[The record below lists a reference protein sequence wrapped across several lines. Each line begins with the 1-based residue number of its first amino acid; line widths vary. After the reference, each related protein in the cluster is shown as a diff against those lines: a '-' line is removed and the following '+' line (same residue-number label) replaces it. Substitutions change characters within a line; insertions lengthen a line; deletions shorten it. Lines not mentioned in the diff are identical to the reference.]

1 MQASGPGAL
10 EHLLGALEA
19 LDGGGTRCGARACRG
34 SAPRALCGTCSLW
47 GCTAQHHC
55 PCTHWDAAHP
65 NDGPWWTLHGSL
77 LPPCAG
83 ATQKVPSSSCQ
94 NGELPHPAYKKSWA
108 LLPRDGPGAAAEARR
123 PMAGLHDDGALR
135 AECKVKSTWSRWL
148 DGALQ
153 LVGSQALERW
163 PAQCTGSVGG
173 TDVGMGACG
182 VDWPAPWTP
191 VDKAGHGAAP
201 HVPWVTP
208 HSWHAEAGVPCRA
221 EGAGGFLG
229 RGVSHPIAN
238 GSAAVTPMGCGE
250 TGGGIPESFA
260 SQCPQT
266 QQPPSPGGLSPS

>member
-1 MQASGPGAL
+1 MWGQGLQGECSKGAVWNP
-10 EHLLGALEA
+10 H
-19 LDGGGTRCGARACRG
+19 D
-34 SAPRALCGTCSLW
+34 
-47 GCTAQHHC
+47 
-55 PCTHWDAAHP
+55 
-65 NDGPWWTLHGSL
+65 DGPWWTLNGSL

-173 TDVGMGACG
+173 TDVGMGCVGWTGLLRGPLWTKPDTGLLLMSHGSRRTAGMLRLGC
-182 VDWPAPWTP
+182 PAGQR
-191 VDKAGHGAAP
+191 VLGA
-201 HVPWVTP
+201 
-208 HSWHAEAGVPCRA
+208 SWG
-221 EGAGGFLG
+221 EGCLILLLMALL
-229 RGVSHPIAN
+229 
-238 GSAAVTPMGCGE
+238 
-250 TGGGIPESFA
+250 
-260 SQCPQT
+260 Q
-266 QQPPSPGGLSPS
+266 